1 MDIITVGELKEII
14 KDVPDNLT
22 IRIQESKWGSAE
34 VFHIYRDKY
43 HYFGDCLLIDNSGC
57 EYQPKMFA
65 WKK

>member
-43 HYFGDCLLIDNSGC
+43 HSFGDCLLVDNSRC

-65 WKK
+65 WQK